1 MEKHLR
7 RYGSMDYT
15 PRQIRH
21 TIERYQELRSIAEV
35 VASSLE
41 DGRTNVVIKCRV
53 FENIVCM
60 LVDLDNSIL
69 TLTPRQQEVVALVKM
84 GYSNE
89 IISKKLNISVATTK
103 FHINAAILRIN
114 TYLNFGKITDK
125 DERIS

>member
-1 MEKHLR
+1 
-7 RYGSMDYT
+7 MDYT

-41 DGRTNVVIKCRV
+41 GGRGNATIKCRV
-53 FENIVCM
+53 FENILCM
-60 LVDLDNSIL
+60 LVDLDTSIVM
-69 TLTPRQQEVVALVKM
+69 LTPRQQDVIALIKA

-89 IISKKLNISVATTK
+89 FISQKLNISVATTK
-103 FHINAAILRIN
+103 FHLHAAILRIN

-125 DERIS
+125 E

>member
-1 MEKHLR
+1 
-7 RYGSMDYT
+7 MDYT

-41 DGRTNVVIKCRV
+41 DGNSNVIIKCRV
-53 FENIVCM
+53 FENILCM
-60 LVDLDNSIL
+60 LVDLDTSIL
-69 TLTPRQQEVVALVKM
+69 MLTPRQQEVVTLVKA

-89 IISKKLNISVATTK
+89 IISQKLNISVATIK

-114 TYLNFGKITDK
+114 TYLNFGKITDEN
-125 DERIS
+125 ERII